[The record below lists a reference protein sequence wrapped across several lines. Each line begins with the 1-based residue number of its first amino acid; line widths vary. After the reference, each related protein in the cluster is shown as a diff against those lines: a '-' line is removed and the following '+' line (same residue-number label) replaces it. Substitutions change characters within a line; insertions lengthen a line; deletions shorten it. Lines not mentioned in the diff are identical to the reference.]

1 LSIDQGHDPKEM
13 LAEYDAQKN
22 ITHETIDDETFWE
35 GVELTITARNQLAGK
50 VVDVELGDI
59 ISKVKIS
66 IKPTVVT
73 SVITTEAV
81 KKLDIKKE
89 DEVLAVIKS
98 TEVMIA
104 KK

>member
-1 LSIDQGHDPKEM
+1 ME
-13 LAEYDAQKN
+13 LA
-22 ITHETIDDETFWE
+22 
-35 GVELTITARNQLAGK
+35 ITARNQLAGK

-66 IKPTVVT
+66 IEPTVVT
-73 SVITTEAV
+73 SVITSEAV

-89 DEVLAVIKS
+89 DKVLAVIKS

>member
-1 LSIDQGHDPKEM
+1 
-13 LAEYDAQKN
+13 
-22 ITHETIDDETFWE
+22 
-35 GVELTITARNQLAGK
+35 
-50 VVDVELGDI
+50 
-59 ISKVKIS
+59 
-66 IKPTVVT
+66 VVT